1 MAGPTPVSALIH
13 AATMVTA
20 GIFLVVRSNFLF
32 ELAPSTQDIMLYVGL
47 LTSLVTAFIAMRQND
62 IKKVLA
68 YSTVSQLGF
77 IFVALGMGAYT
88 AAIFHVTT
96 HAFFKALLFLG
107 SGSVIHAMSDE
118 QDIRKMGGL
127 KKYIPITNITFL
139 IGTLAIS
146 GFPLLSGFFSKD
158 EILAHAMHH
167 NTIIYIL
174 LAFSALLTAIYMFR
188 LYFVVFHGSF
198 RGSDEAKSHL
208 HESPLNMTLPLIVL
222 AVLSVIGGL
231 LNIPSL
237 LGGHHW
243 FTHLLNE
250 NVAGLSRVA
259 ELHITDGETLMLM
272 VSASVLTL
280 IALFFSYN
288 VYVKKNNVPVE
299 DHDVKG
305 WTKLSAN
312 KLYFDE
318 VYNTLF
324 VKPIE
329 WKSTKLYS
337 LVEIFFLNGII
348 LSLTKLLSG
357 LSELVKKWQSG
368 KTDSYIL
375 WMVFGIVGLVIY
387 YLVKI

>member
-1 MAGPTPVSALIH
+1 M
-13 AATMVTA
+13 
-20 GIFLVVRSNFLF
+20 
-32 ELAPSTQDIMLYVGL
+32 
-47 LTSLVTAFIAMRQND
+47 
-62 IKKVLA
+62 
-68 YSTVSQLGF
+68 
-77 IFVALGMGAYT
+77 
-88 AAIFHVTT
+88 
-96 HAFFKALLFLG
+96 
-107 SGSVIHAMSDE
+107 
-118 QDIRKMGGL
+118 

-167 NTIIYIL
+167 STFIYVL

-198 RGSDEAKSHL
+198 RGTDEVKSHL
-208 HESPLNMTLPLIVL
+208 HESPLNMTLPLVVL
-222 AVLSVIGGL
+222 AILSVIGGL

-250 NVAGLSRVA
+250 NVAGLSSIPEV
-259 ELHITDGETLMLM
+259 HITDGETLMLM

-280 IALFFSYN
+280 LALFFSYN
-288 VYVKKNNVPVE
+288 VYVKKNNVPVN
-299 DHDVKG
+299 DDQVHG

-318 VYNTLF
+318 AYNALF

-329 WKSTKLYS
+329 WKSTKLYQIME
-337 LVEIFFLNGII
+337 LVVLNGII
-348 LSLTKLLSG
+348 SILTKILSG
-357 LSELVKKWQSG
+357 LGELVKKMQSG
-368 KTDSYIL
+368 KTDWYIL

>member
-1 MAGPTPVSALIH
+1 
-13 AATMVTA
+13 
-20 GIFLVVRSNFLF
+20 
-32 ELAPSTQDIMLYVGL
+32 MLYIGL
-47 LTSLVTAFIAMRQND
+47 ATSLVTAFIAMRQND

-127 KKYIPITNITFL
+127 KKFIPITNITFL

-167 NTIIYIL
+167 NMFIYVL

-188 LYFVVFHGSF
+188 LYFVVFHGEF

-237 LGGHHW
+237 MGGHHW
-243 FTHLLNE
+243 FSHLLNE
-250 NVAGLSRVA
+250 NVAGLSLIKEVH
-259 ELHITDGETLMLM
+259 LSNGETLMLM
-272 VSASVLTL
+272 ISASLFTL
-280 IALFFSYN
+280 IALFFSYS
-288 VYVKKNNVPVE
+288 VYVKKNNVPLADNE
-299 DHDVKG
+299 ITG

-318 VYNTLF
+318 VYNALF

-329 WKSTKLYS
+329 WKSTKLHQVFE
-337 LVEIFFLNGII
+337 LFFLNGII
-348 LSLTKLLSG
+348 NFITKAIEQLG
-357 LSELVKKWQSG
+357 ELVKKWQSG
-368 KTDSYIL
+368 KTDWYIL